1 MLVISIESEGIA
13 EFTLTRNIIH
23 ISSMKCKKVTCAM
36 LALKLYAII
45 ARINILIALSNI
57 INMITNKLKIRQ
69 LLIIICI
76 NSFLLYKC
84 IIKLGTIKEKR
95 LIINIILIC

>member
-1 MLVISIESEGIA
+1 
-13 EFTLTRNIIH
+13 
-23 ISSMKCKKVTCAM
+23 M

>member
-1 MLVISIESEGIA
+1 
-13 EFTLTRNIIH
+13 
-23 ISSMKCKKVTCAM
+23 MKCKKVTCAM